1 MLTSPPTTR
10 RTHAFTLIELLVVI
24 AIIALLIGILLPAL
38 GKARDSARR
47 VQCMNNLRSW
57 GQAFTMYMDQESK
70 GVLPYIVAD
79 DNGSLVGGDNDASLL
94 SILSSYFDAPVPR
107 VDEGNLGP
115 AGETRFLAQDPFTCP
130 ADRGYAGE
138 PMWATL
144 GTSYMYAPAFTYPI
158 FELLPFDPPVTP
170 DRNARAHTAVWND
183 WTETGREPELVFD
196 GDLVDDEQ
204 GVWHPG
210 GPSKGNALF
219 ISDAHVG
226 WSTPR
231 TDEESQEITTE
242 FLTDVAA
249 KLGLPSFSFP

>member
-1 MLTSPPTTR
+1 MHAAPPPR
-10 RTHAFTLIELLVVI
+10 RPLAFTLIELLVVV

-57 GQAFTMYMDQESK
+57 GQAFSMYMDQESK
-70 GVLPYIVAD
+70 GILPYIVAD

-94 SILSSYFDAPVPR
+94 SVLTTYFDAPVPK
-107 VDEGNLGP
+107 VDEGNVGP

-138 PMWATL
+138 TAWSTL
-144 GTSYMYAPAFTYPI
+144 GTSYAYAPAFTYPI

-170 DRNARAHTAVWND
+170 DRNAKAHTLVWRE

-196 GDLVDDEQ
+196 VNLVDDTQ
-204 GVWHPG
+204 GDWHPG

-219 ISDAHVG
+219 ISDTHVD
-226 WSTPR
+226 WATPR
-231 TDEESQEITTE
+231 TDEESLEITKQ
-242 FLTDVAA
+242 FLADIAA
-249 KLGLPSFSFP
+249 KLGLPAIPFP